1 MKGGSGNNLSPMVNR
16 LACSLVNRRASAT
29 LAHGMV
35 EYRAK
40 FVLAHHMALAGTF
53 AVMHCVAQGVP

>member
-1 MKGGSGNNLSPMVNR
+1 MVNR

-40 FVLAHHMALAGTF
+40 VVLVHHMALAGTF
-53 AVMHCVAQGVP
+53 AVILCCIASALIFRR

>member
-1 MKGGSGNNLSPMVNR
+1 MVNR

-29 LAHGMV
+29 LAHGRV

-40 FVLAHHMALAGTF
+40 VVLVHHMALAGTF
-53 AVMHCVAQGVP
+53 AVILCCIGSALIFRR